1 MQRNVLL
8 TDAERGYF
16 AELFDE
22 DIQLAPAQQD
32 GLSHM
37 ISVTTEVPQLIASL
51 LGKATFTLLAEVGNY
66 KLWFPLEMSLDEFGQ
81 PNPVLG
87 IPEVLEYCGNERS
100 WRLQAEPELCLSDT
114 QYAGKVKVLSLSSSG
129 MALLPDNVHTAEQL
143 MQTNELTLSLPD
155 GQLLRLGIEPV
166 RRENNILATR
176 ISACKQNRDTLRRY
190 LFQRHRQR
198 HPALYQGLS

>member
-32 GLSHM
+32 GLNHM

-81 PNPVLG
+81 PSPVLG
-87 IPEVLEYCGNERS
+87 IPEVLEYCGAERS
-100 WRLQAEPELCLSDT
+100 WRLQAEPELCLNDT

>member
-32 GLSHM
+32 GLNHM

-81 PNPVLG
+81 PSPVLG
-87 IPEVLEYCGNERS
+87 IPEVLEYCGAERS